1 MIEGYKTKEMKA
13 AKPSKEDGIIEKAD
27 DGLFYFKWKGEK
39 HGFTL
44 EANAE
49 IALKRFKDG
58 KQHRRSFE
66 KSS

>member
-1 MIEGYKTKEMKA
+1 MIEGYKTKDMKA
-13 AKPSKEDGIIEKAD
+13 SKASKGDGVIKQED
-27 DGLFYFKWKGEK
+27 DGLFYFEWKGEK

-58 KQHRRSFE
+58 E
-66 KSS
+66 

>member
-1 MIEGYKTKEMKA
+1 MLMLVSPAG
-13 AKPSKEDGIIEKAD
+13 SKGDGVIKQED
-27 DGLFYFKWKGEK
+27 DGLFYFEWKGEK

-58 KQHRRSFE
+58 K
-66 KSS
+66 

>member
-1 MIEGYKTKEMKA
+1 MKA
-13 AKPSKEDGIIEKAD
+13 SKASKGDGVIKQED
-27 DGLFYFKWKGEK
+27 DGLFYFEWKGEK

-58 KQHRRSFE
+58 K
-66 KSS
+66 

>member
-1 MIEGYKTKEMKA
+1 MKA
-13 AKPSKEDGIIEKAD
+13 AKAGKNDGVIKQEDDGI
-27 DGLFYFKWKGEK
+27 FYFEWKGEK

-58 KQHRRSFE
+58 EQHRRSFE